1 MRRLI
6 PALLLPLSLL
16 ALAACKSPCLELSQR
31 VCECRETRVER
42 DACRRNA
49 ETNEGRLEPDDATQ
63 DTCEALLDSCPA
75 IEDDNRVEAC
85 ETLKT
90 TPGKLAC
97 GLTAVPPETNP

>member
-1 MRRLI
+1 MRRL
-6 PALLLPLSLL
+6 PLALILPLSLL

-31 VCECRETRVER
+31 VCECRETRFER

-49 ETNEGRLEPDDATQ
+49 ETNEGRLDPDQAAQ

-75 IEDDNRVEAC
+75 IEDENRVQAC
-85 ETLKT
+85 ETLET

-97 GLTAVPPETNP
+97 GLTNETAATNP

>member
-1 MRRLI
+1 MRR
-6 PALLLPLSLL
+6 PASALLLPLCLL

-49 ETNEGRLEPDDATQ
+49 ETNEGRLEPDQAAQ

-75 IEDDNRVEAC
+75 VEDENRAERC
-85 ETLKT
+85 EVLET
-90 TPGKLAC
+90 TEGKLAC
-97 GLTAVPPETNP
+97 GLTATPPATP